1 MRIVVLATTAVT
13 SAATAAAA
21 VAATAVVA
29 FLPWTASGT
38 RVEGFAQIESQA

>member
-13 SAATAAAA
+13 SAAA

>member
-13 SAATAAAA
+13 SAAAAA